1 MDNIHNPSIPSG
13 TPINH
18 EPANTGDYDKLMKLM
33 DEKERVEKEL
43 DALGSVLQSVRLCG
57 SSV

>member
-1 MDNIHNPSIPSG
+1 MENIHNPSVPSG

-18 EPANTGDYDKLMKLM
+18 ESAKTGDYDKLMKLM

-43 DALGSVLQSVRLCG
+43 DALGSVLQGVRLCG
-57 SSV
+57 FSV